1 MLRYCLRNCIDKA
14 RIMVLN
20 SAMRISLPTIAL
32 MSLFAVSCTQVQT
45 THITDMAD
53 LPLKTTE
60 LPDENWKNAPL
71 RANAQYVL
79 YGANTHAERELRKGD
94 YYFLSWYDAEP
105 QKPVRI
111 EMQYTQALTGADV
124 LTRTVEYNEPREEA
138 GSRKE
143 RFFFSGEE
151 RARRGDIMTWKVSI
165 YVDGKEVDTLQSF
178 LWE

>member
-1 MLRYCLRNCIDKA
+1 
-14 RIMVLN
+14 MVLN
-20 SAMRISLPTIAL
+20 NGMRVSFPAIVL
-32 MSLFAVSCTQVQT
+32 MSLSAVSCTQVQT
-45 THITDMAD
+45 SRLLDMAD

-60 LPDENWKNAPL
+60 LPEENWKNAPL

-79 YGANTHAERELRKGD
+79 YGANTKAERELRKGD

-105 QKPVRI
+105 QKPARI
-111 EMQYTQALTGADV
+111 EMQYTQAITGADV
-124 LTRTVEYNEPREEA
+124 QTRAVEYNEPREEA

-151 RARRGDIMTWKVSI
+151 RAKRGDIMTWKVTL